1 VLSLWEIGNVSGAG
15 FVNLRL
21 KGRESPLIRLQE
33 NDDIAS
39 YLRAQGPLIRVDV
52 NDRDIESNFGDWQG
66 IPMLHGYVAGAA
78 ANLLELEL
86 HKPRIQDLLA
96 VGYTISREPTRPG
109 QQDVFEGAAGAHVW
123 RNPGAF
129 PRVRIAHEAVTVAS
143 PAYRRILYDDPAFDL
158 RRKTALAGPLPK
170 LEACDDSAET
180 ADVSEPRPAL
190 VEIDATLSCRGM
202 IILAD
207 TWFPGWT
214 ATVDG
219 RPEPI
224 WEADGALRGVVV
236 EPGRRRITMRYQPR
250 SVWLGLAMTLSG
262 LAAVLALTLRRN
274 DTP

>member
-1 VLSLWEIGNVSGAG
+1 
-15 FVNLRL
+15 
-21 KGRESPLIRLQE
+21 
-33 NDDIAS
+33 
-39 YLRAQGPLIRVDV
+39 
-52 NDRDIESNFGDWQG
+52 
-66 IPMLHGYVAGAA
+66 
-78 ANLLELEL
+78 
-86 HKPRIQDLLA
+86 
-96 VGYTISREPTRPG
+96 
-109 QQDVFEGAAGAHVW
+109 
-123 RNPGAF
+123 
-129 PRVRIAHEAVTVAS
+129 
-143 PAYRRILYDDPAFDL
+143 
-158 RRKTALAGPLPK
+158 
-170 LEACDDSAET
+170 
-180 ADVSEPRPAL
+180 
-190 VEIDATLSCRGM
+190 M